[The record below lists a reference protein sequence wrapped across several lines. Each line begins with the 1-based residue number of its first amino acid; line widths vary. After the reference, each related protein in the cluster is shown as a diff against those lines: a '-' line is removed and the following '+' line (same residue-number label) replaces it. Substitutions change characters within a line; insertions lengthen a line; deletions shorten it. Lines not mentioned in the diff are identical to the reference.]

1 MLTNYLYEF
10 MYKNPSGLAVFIVYS
25 DFCCMAI
32 IFNFIK
38 DECIMTIS
46 VNATT
51 INMTRGVGQ
60 AIEEGS
66 MAVYVCETDCAYPDP
81 PSVSWYVDDKPV
93 GLINGQKDPT
103 NNFLSCKD
111 YNGQKTISTLQLKT
125 KREMNKK
132 IVKCVLD
139 YDDTKF
145 SEHNLNITCK
155 YLLVHISQVKI

>member
-1 MLTNYLYEF
+1 
-10 MYKNPSGLAVFIVYS
+10 
-25 DFCCMAI
+25 
-32 IFNFIK
+32 
-38 DECIMTIS
+38 MTIS

-51 INMTRGVGQ
+51 INMTRGAEQ

-66 MAVYVCETDCAYPDP
+66 MAEYVCETDCAYPDP
-81 PSVSWYVDDKPV
+81 PSVLWYVDDKPV

-111 YNGQKTISTLQLKT
+111 YNGQKTSSTIQLTT

-132 IVKCVLD
+132 NVKCALD
-139 YDDTKF
+139 NDDTKF

-155 YLLVHISQVKI
+155 YYLVYINRVKSFKLFIFTISF